1 MAAARETLATM
12 KAATRAR
19 LVTMGFHDRPFPGTM
34 YLVLA
39 GIEVRAVLHPW
50 KGLALMFN
58 YAEPRRV
65 AEGETFLPEDA
76 SIPEI
81 ARALATAIE
90 AMRSPQPLPSLH

>member
-1 MAAARETLATM
+1 M

-19 LVTMGFHDRPFPGTM
+19 LVAMGFRDQPFPGTM
-34 YLVLA
+34 RVVLA

-81 ARALATAIE
+81 ARALATTVEAI
-90 AMRSPQPLPSLH
+90 RPPQPLPRRH